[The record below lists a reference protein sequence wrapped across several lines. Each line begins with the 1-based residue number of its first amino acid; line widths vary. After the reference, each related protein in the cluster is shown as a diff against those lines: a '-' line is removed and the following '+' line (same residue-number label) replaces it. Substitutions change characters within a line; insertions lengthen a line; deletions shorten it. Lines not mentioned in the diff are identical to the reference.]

1 MIRVNSVIN
10 LNMDRIRELTG
21 AQVAALEQTA
31 EAVHTEVIQA
41 QVMPFDNPEVIE
53 RRVYGKRGQFAKN
66 GREYKGRLVK
76 EKIRKNKVAIYHYQK
91 EKYDYIEQIN
101 RLEQDLQ
108 NLTEESELYKE
119 RVSDLEYY
127 KRKVREH
134 EQVIERL
141 SSASSE
147 TIELPVDAFSLLLQ
161 LKQDPVRTNLSRQ
174 EWMELLRTTDL
185 LFNNFLTELKQKSG
199 ITRHEEEICCL
210 IKWNFPRKDQ
220 MAVFNNTTDALTKS
234 KSRLKKRLQ
243 LDEKTDLD
251 QFIRMY

>member
-1 MIRVNSVIN
+1 M
-10 LNMDRIRELTG
+10 
-21 AQVAALEQTA
+21 
-31 EAVHTEVIQA
+31 
-41 QVMPFDNPEVIE
+41 DNPSSLTFFLFCFCWVALIAGAVLGYIIGIRMARNRE
-53 RRVYGKRGQFAKN
+53 RH
-66 GREYKGRLVK
+66 RLVK

-127 KRKVREH
+127 KRKVREN

-174 EWMELLRTTDL
+174 EWTELLHTTDL

>member
-1 MIRVNSVIN
+1 M
-10 LNMDRIRELTG
+10 
-21 AQVAALEQTA
+21 
-31 EAVHTEVIQA
+31 
-41 QVMPFDNPEVIE
+41 DNPSSLTFFLFCFCWVALIAGAVRGYIIGIRMARNRE
-53 RRVYGKRGQFAKN
+53 RH
-66 GREYKGRLVK
+66 RLVK

-185 LFNNFLTELKQKSG
+185 LFNNFLTELKQKYG

>member
-1 MIRVNSVIN
+1 MNKIVWTILLPLTFFLFCFCWVALIAGAVLGYIIGIRMARKWGTSPARKGKDQEEQSCHLSLPKRRNTIISSRSTVWN
-10 LNMDRIRELTG
+10 RI
-21 AQVAALEQTA
+21 
-31 EAVHTEVIQA
+31 
-41 QVMPFDNPEVIE
+41 
-53 RRVYGKRGQFAKN
+53 
-66 GREYKGRLVK
+66 YK
-76 EKIRKNKVAIYHYQK
+76 
-91 EKYDYIEQIN
+91 
-101 RLEQDLQ
+101 

-127 KRKVREH
+127 KRKVREN

-147 TIELPVDAFSLLLQ
+147 TVELPVDAFSLLLQ

>member
-1 MIRVNSVIN
+1 M
-10 LNMDRIRELTG
+10 
-21 AQVAALEQTA
+21 
-31 EAVHTEVIQA
+31 
-41 QVMPFDNPEVIE
+41 DNPSSLTFFLFCFCWVALIAGAVLGYIIGIRMARNRE
-53 RRVYGKRGQFAKN
+53 RH
-66 GREYKGRLVK
+66 RLVK
-76 EKIRKNKVAIYHYQK
+76 EKIRKNKVTIYHYQK

-108 NLTEESELYKE
+108 SLTEESELYKE

-127 KRKVREH
+127 KRKVREN

-147 TIELPVDAFSLLLQ
+147 
-161 LKQDPVRTNLSRQ
+161 
-174 EWMELLRTTDL
+174 TTDL